1 MDCIYTGSG
10 KGSGKK
16 LKYNS
21 ESELYW
27 RSFHSFRLHN
37 PYKLLSCTVTMRVRH
52 VPKIIE
58 REEENCYL
66 LINRRTG
73 QRLVLNEGSFFVW
86 KLCEDS
92 TVDDIIK
99 KVVEKFELDEK
110 EAEEKIKDV
119 IESFYQKGLI
129 EKEE

>member
-1 MDCIYTGSG
+1 
-10 KGSGKK
+10 
-16 LKYNS
+16 
-21 ESELYW
+21 
-27 RSFHSFRLHN
+27 
-37 PYKLLSCTVTMRVRH
+37 MRVRH

-73 QRLVLNEGSFFVW
+73 QKLVLNESSFFVW

-110 EAEEKIKDV
+110 EAEQKIKNV
-119 IESFYQKGLI
+119 IESFYQKGFI

>member
-1 MDCIYTGSG
+1 
-10 KGSGKK
+10 
-16 LKYNS
+16 
-21 ESELYW
+21 
-27 RSFHSFRLHN
+27 
-37 PYKLLSCTVTMRVRH
+37 MRVRH

-73 QRLVLNEGSFFVW
+73 QRLVLNESSFFVW

-92 TVDDIIK
+92 TADDIIK

>member
-1 MDCIYTGSG
+1 
-10 KGSGKK
+10 
-16 LKYNS
+16 
-21 ESELYW
+21 
-27 RSFHSFRLHN
+27 
-37 PYKLLSCTVTMRVRH
+37 MRIRH

-73 QRLVLNEGSFFVW
+73 QKLVLNENSFFVW

-92 TVDDIIK
+92 TLGDIVK
-99 KVVEKFELDEK
+99 KTAKAYNLDEK
-110 EAEEKIKDV
+110 TVGPQIQEL

>member
-1 MDCIYTGSG
+1 
-10 KGSGKK
+10 
-16 LKYNS
+16 
-21 ESELYW
+21 
-27 RSFHSFRLHN
+27 
-37 PYKLLSCTVTMRVRH
+37 MRVRH

-73 QRLVLNEGSFFVW
+73 QKLVLNESSFFVW

-110 EAEEKIKDV
+110 EAEQKIGNV
-119 IESFYQKGLI
+119 IESFYQKGFI